1 MEIEMRVTIWLLV
14 ALALVGARTSQ
25 AASLEDDL
33 GPAARSVE
41 ACYNER
47 MYRSAVQ
54 GLSPMR
60 FEIAIRNE
68 CSDYEAPLKALYN
81 KSSQKSV
88 LRNLREKSVVKYFDA
103 LRRLRPRFD
112 GLCPDKKYSC
122 IISQR

>member
-14 ALALVGARTSQ
+14 ALALVEARTSQ

-81 KSSQKSV
+81 KSAQNSV

-122 IISQR
+122 RR

>member
-1 MEIEMRVTIWLLV
+1 MRVTIWLL
-14 ALALVGARTSQ
+14 AGLALLGARASQ
-25 AASLEDDL
+25 AASVKDDV
-33 GPAARSVE
+33 GAAARSVE
-41 ACYNER
+41 SCYDER
-47 MYRSAVQ
+47 MHRSAVQ

-81 KSSQKSV
+81 KSAQKSV

-103 LRRLRPRFD
+103 LRRLRPRFG
-112 GLCPDKKYSC
+112 GLCPEKTYSC